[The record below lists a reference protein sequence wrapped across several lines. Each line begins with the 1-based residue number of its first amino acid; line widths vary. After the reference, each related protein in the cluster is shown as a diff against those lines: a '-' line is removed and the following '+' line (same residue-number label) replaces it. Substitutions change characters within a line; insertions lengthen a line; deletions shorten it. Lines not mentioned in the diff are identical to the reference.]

1 MVGRKN
7 SSWFA
12 KLNREICLSVCEKW
26 FPEIHRWQLSVW
38 QREPARGP
46 RCTVSNQRV
55 EFRLAFNKSIRIAVK
70 EVREHFWTIALEGF
84 CLFMSELVWFSN
96 CLRLVLLVDLARE
109 TAHTDRCCIVEDV
122 DGISKSREE
131 IRDKLLTLRYRKRS
145 SQPYIW
151 QFCSRHLSHPC

>member
-1 MVGRKN
+1 MKFV
-7 SSWFA
+7 WVFA
-12 KLNREICLSVCEKW
+12 KNG
-26 FPEIHRWQLSVW
+26 FPKSIADSCQFDSAS
-38 QREPARGP
+38 ARGP
-46 RCTVSNQRV
+46 HCTVSNQRV
-55 EFRLAFNKSIRIAVK
+55 EFKLAFNKSIRIAVI
-70 EVREHFWTIALEGF
+70 EVREHFWTIALEEF

-96 CLRLVLLVDLARE
+96 CLRLVQLVDLARE

-131 IRDKLLTLRYRKRS
+131 IRGKLLTLRYRKQS